1 MPETIHLAV
10 GIALAVSFIAMG
22 AAFQSFYGDEP
33 VVQEKFVQ
41 NYCNNNK
48 PCVDFMTK
56 HYVTNSSFAKH
67 NQALLTIFETLDK
80 KVDGL
85 QGSVTLL
92 QAQGD
97 VTTLPSPTPALL
109 ASTIILNLEISDN
122 SFNVKP
128 SGYPRDVA
136 AILITGQSDFVAKAY
151 VITITDPAGGF
162 VKDKFGKTLSDG
174 DVSEAW
180 VVPQDALPGKYKV
193 TITIDNKIDSIEFT
207 LL

>member
-33 VVQEKFVQ
+33 VVREEFVQ

-48 PCVDFMTK
+48 ACVDFMTK
-56 HYVTNSSFAKH
+56 HYVTNSSFKTH
-67 NQALLTIFETLDK
+67 NAALITIFDKLDK

-97 VTTLPSPTPALL
+97 VTTLPSPTPPTVN
-109 ASTIILNLEISDN
+109 TIILNLELSDN
-122 SFNVKP
+122 GFNVKP
-128 SGYPRDVA
+128 SGYPRDVG
-136 AILITGQSDFVAKAY
+136 AILITGQSEFIDRAY
-151 VITITDPAGGF
+151 LITITSPDGSF

-180 VVPQDALPGKYKV
+180 VPLDSQRIPGTYKV
-193 TITIDNKIDSIEFT
+193 TITIDNKSDSIEFT